1 MRKTKIIC
9 TLGPAVNSVDAIKQL
24 LLGGMN
30 GARFNFSHGSHES
43 HLQTLEYLRTACA
56 ETGCNVARIMDT
68 KGPEIR
74 IRSFAKGAVEL
85 AAGDRFTLCTDEV
98 SGDESMVSVSFEHLA
113 EELYVGCRI
122 LIDDGLVSMVVEEIE
137 EKRIHCRVENGGRLS
152 SNKSVNI
159 PGVAISL
166 PTLTEKDWA
175 DLRFAV
181 EQEFDFVAASFVRSA
196 DDVREI
202 RTALDS
208 FGGQDVRIIAKIEN
222 QQGVDNMDEIFAL
235 ADGIMVARGDLGVEI
250 PAAKVPTVQKQ
261 MVARARYAGKVVIVA
276 TQMLDSMINNPRPTR
291 AEVSDVANAVFDRA
305 SCVMLSGE
313 TANGKYPFKAL
324 QTMNEILLEAEKA
337 VYHWERPDEGKVEF
351 ANVSISDAMT
361 HTCCMTA
368 RDLTASAIL
377 TVTQSGYTARM
388 ISRFRPQCPIVAL
401 TPSERVYRQLALSWG
416 VQPFLSASVGSTD
429 ALFTLCVNTAKGNG
443 LVKTG
448 DIVVIT
454 AGVPIG
460 RTGST
465 NLIKAQV
472 IA

>member
-1 MRKTKIIC
+1 MEQR
-9 TLGPAVNSVDAIKQL
+9 L
-24 LLGGMN
+24 L
-30 GARFNFSHGSHES
+30 R
-43 HLQTLEYLRTACA
+43 
-56 ETGCNVARIMDT
+56 
-68 KGPEIR
+68 
-74 IRSFAKGAVEL
+74 
-85 AAGDRFTLCTDEV
+85 
-98 SGDESMVSVSFEHLA
+98 LA
-113 EELYVGCRI
+113 EELFVGCTV
-122 LIDDGLVSMVVEEIE
+122 LIDDGLVSMTVEEIE
-137 EKRIHCRVENGGRLS
+137 GTRIHCRVENGGKLS
-152 SNKSVNI
+152 NNKSINL

-166 PTLTEKDWA
+166 PTLTEKDRD

-181 EQEFDFVAASFVRSA
+181 ENDFDFIAASFVRSG

-202 RTALDS
+202 RAALDS
-208 FGGQDVRIIAKIEN
+208 FGGQSVRIIAKIEN

-235 ADGIMVARGDLGVEI
+235 SDGIMVARGDLGVEI

-261 MVARARYAGKVVIVA
+261 MIDRARYAGKVVIVA

-313 TANGKYPFKAL
+313 TASGKYPFKAL

-337 VYHWERPDEGKVEF
+337 VYHWDRPDEGKIEF
-351 ANVSISDAMT
+351 ANTSISDAMT

-388 ISRFRPQCPIVAL
+388 LSRFRPQCPIVAL
-401 TPSERVYRQLALSWG
+401 TPVEKVYHQLALSWG

-443 LVKTG
+443 IVATG